1 MKDVMQEGA
10 KVKKQFN
17 KLELYLSHWLNLI
30 YLENM
35 ISSVDESDPLSFT
48 VFSKEINQSI
58 LARAAEKVRRAFD
71 GIPTHSEFLKDVLK
85 HVETSIPN
93 ITFDLKSVELARAYR
108 HKVRDTKPT
117 QQGRKPSG
125 DLSTT
130 VGSHRMISK
139 TSSLSV
145 LSPLMNEVKHSEG
158 SAKKEK
164 VVEQREPFRQISS
177 PFSKK
182 IDDLVN
188 RETMI
193 QKEKQKVRPKAQ
205 IFTIKGAENNEN
217 CPRNVNGNGNGKTV
231 KVTSQGL
238 LKPKKAGF

>member
-35 ISSVDESDPLSFT
+35 ISCVDDSDPISFT
-48 VFSKEINQSI
+48 VFSKEVNQGI
-58 LARAAEKVRRAFD
+58 LAQAAEKVRRAFD
-71 GIPTHSEFLKDVLK
+71 GIQTHSEFLKDVLK
-85 HVETSIPN
+85 HVENSIPN
-93 ITFDLKSVELARAYR
+93 ITFDIKSVELARAYR
-108 HKVRDTKPT
+108 HKVREAKSH
-117 QQGRKPSG
+117 QSRKVSG

-130 VGSHRMISK
+130 IGSHRIQSK

-145 LSPLMNEVKHSEG
+145 LSPLMNEVKHSE
-158 SAKKEK
+158 K
-164 VVEQREPFRQISS
+164 VEREPFRQISS

-193 QKEKQKVRPKAQ
+193 HKEKQKVRPKVQ
-205 IFTIKGAENNEN
+205 INNEN
-217 CPRNVNGNGNGKTV
+217 CPQRTV

-238 LKPKKAGF
+238 IKAKRPGY